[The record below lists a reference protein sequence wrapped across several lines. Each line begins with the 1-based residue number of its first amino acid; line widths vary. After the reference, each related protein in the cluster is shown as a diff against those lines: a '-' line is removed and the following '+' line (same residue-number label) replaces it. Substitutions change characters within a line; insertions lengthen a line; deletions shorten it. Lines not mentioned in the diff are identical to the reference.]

1 MPATKTDS
9 LIDKYW
15 VDELLK
21 RWWLSVDYIDGL
33 EMNSLPAQDALKHVL
48 RSDLPLIMRE
58 LTRLR
63 PDLTLADSGARDR
76 LSNL

>member
-9 LIDKYW
+9 SIDKYW

-33 EMNSLPAQDALKHVL
+33 DLDSLPAQDALKHVL
-48 RSDLPLIMRE
+48 HSDLPLIMRE

-63 PDLTLADSGARDR
+63 PDLTLADSGVGDR
-76 LSNL
+76 PA